1 MKKQIGLFTA
11 ILFAVS
17 TLMVSCSPEVH
28 EHTFAEEW
36 SSDETNHWHEATCE
50 HKDEVINFEEH
61 SFGEWTVTKEATEEA
76 EGSRERSCT
85 VCGYTVPEVIA
96 KLEHTH
102 KFASE
107 WTYDKTN
114 HWHAA
119 TCGCSDVEL
128 QKTEHTFGEWI
139 TTKEATEEA
148 EGSQERV
155 CDVCKYKET
164 AEIAQLNH
172 KHVAGESWE
181 TDDKNHWKECIGC
194 KEKLESAEHEYE
206 WTVTKEATC
215 TEEGT
220 KTGTCKVCKKEVT
233 EKIDVKGHSY
243 SESWTKDASGHWYEC
258 VCGAKK
264 DFEEHTYDIG
274 KVAQEATCT
283 QEGKKTVYCTVC
295 EYEKEETIPAKGHTL
310 GIWTVTKDP
319 TDTEVGQMQSVC
331 EVCGETVTK
340 ELQPV
345 PKGFVLVEA
354 GSFQMGS
361 NKGYS
366 DNKPVHEVTITKPF
380 YMGKYEVTQAE
391 YEVYCNYGSS
401 SPSSNYGD
409 GDNYPA
415 YYVSWYDAL
424 VYCNKR
430 SIDEGLTPCYS
441 ISGNTDP
448 NKWGTVPTSRDST
461 WDAVECNWTANGYRL
476 PTEAEW
482 EYAARAGDDTVDS
495 LTYSGTSDV
504 NKLGD
509 YAWYGSNSGSE
520 THEVG
525 KKLYNAYGLY
535 DMSGNVWEWCWNW
548 FTSSYD
554 TEAEGGSDPT
564 GASAGSY
571 RVYRGGGWSFNSDDC
586 AVSCRYGDYPYYR
599 YYFLGFRVVRASSN

>member
-1 MKKQIGLFTA
+1 MKKQIGIFTA

-17 TLMVSCSPEVH
+17 TLMVSCSPEIH

-36 SSDETNHWHEATCE
+36 SSDET
-50 HKDEVINFEEH
+50 
-61 SFGEWTVTKEATEEA
+61 S
-76 EGSRERSCT
+76 
-85 VCGYTVPEVIA
+85 
-96 KLEHTH
+96 
-102 KFASE
+102 
-107 WTYDKTN
+107 

-128 QKTEHTFGEWI
+128 QKTEHTFGKWEVI
-139 TTKEATEEA
+139 KEATEEA
-148 EGSQERV
+148 EGNKERV

-164 AEIAQLNH
+164 AEIDQLNH
-172 KHVAGESWE
+172 KHVTGESWK
-181 TDDKNHWKECIGC
+181 TDDKNHWKECTGC
-194 KEKLESAEHEYE
+194 KEKLERAEHECE

-233 EKIDVKGHSY
+233 EKIDAKGHSY

-264 DFEEHTYDIG
+264 DFEDHTYDIR
-274 KVAQEATCT
+274 KVLQESTCT

-295 EYEKEETIPAKGHTL
+295 KYEKEETIPAKGHS
-310 GIWTVTKDP
+310 GIWEITNEP
-319 TDTEVGQMQSVC
+319 TETAVGQMQSVC
-331 EVCGETVTK
+331 EVCGETETK
-340 ELQPV
+340 DLQPA
-345 PKGFVLVEA
+345 PEGFRFVEA

-391 YEVYCNYGSS
+391 YEVYCSYGSS
-401 SPSSNYGD
+401 SPSSSYGD

-430 SIDEGLTPCYS
+430 SMAEELTPCYS
-441 ISGNTDP
+441 ISDSTDP
-448 NKWGTVPTSRDST
+448 KDWGEVPTSSDST
-461 WDAVECNWTANGYRL
+461 WNAVECNWNANGYRL

-482 EYAARAGDDTVDS
+482 EYAARAGDNTVES

-509 YAWYGSNSGSE
+509 YAWYYDSANDN

-525 KKLYNAYGLY
+525 TKLPNAFGLY

-548 FTSSYD
+548 YTNSYD

-564 GASAGSY
+564 GSSAGAY
-571 RVYRGGGWSFNSDDC
+571 RVYRGGSWDFYSVGC
-586 AVSCRYGDYPYYR
+586 AVSFRRSYYPNYLNYY
-599 YYFLGFRVVRASSN
+599 LGFRVVRQAN